1 MRQLILAALLL
12 APAVA
17 MADSGD
23 CKFHADRN
31 LDLNLSGVR
40 SVTFV
45 TNSYELHV
53 EGGAPAGK
61 GTVRG
66 KACASTQEVL
76 DSLVVTQRR
85 DGDTLLV
92 ELTNDRH
99 GGWSFGSS
107 YSDLKV
113 DASVPASIPVVIN
126 VGSGEAKARGL
137 ASLEST
143 VGSGELE
150 AHDIKGTFGSTVGSG
165 ELKIDNTG
173 AVDISTVGSG
183 SFTASSVNGGLH
195 IGTVGSGEAKLRDIT
210 GDVSV
215 GTVGSGQIDVD
226 GVKGNLTVNTKGSGE
241 VSQHGVTGKVDVPR
255 ER

>member
-1 MRQLILAALLL
+1 MRHLILAALLL
-12 APAVA
+12 APAAA
-17 MADSGD
+17 MADSSD

-31 LDLNLSGVR
+31 LDLDLSGVR

-45 TNSYELHV
+45 TNAYELHV
-53 EGGAPAGK
+53 EGGAAAGK

-66 KACASTQEVL
+66 KACASSQDVL

-92 ELTNDRH
+92 ELTSDRH
-99 GGWSFGSS
+99 GGWGFGSH

-113 DASVPASIPVVIN
+113 DAAVPSSIPVKIN
-126 VGSGEAKARGL
+126 VGSGEAKARGI

-150 AHDIKGTFGSTVGSG
+150 AREIKGEASF
-165 ELKIDNTG
+165 ENTG
-173 AVDISTVGSG
+173 AVDVSTVGSG
-183 SFTASSVNGGLH
+183 SLSASGIRGGVR
-195 IGTVGSGEAKLRDIT
+195 IATVGSGEAKLRDVT

-215 GTVGSGQIDVD
+215 GTVGSGEIDVD
-226 GVKGNLTVNTKGSGE
+226 GVKGNLTVNTKGSGD
-241 VSQHGVTGKVDVPR
+241 VSQRGVTGKVDVPR
-255 ER
+255 DR

>member
-1 MRQLILAALLL
+1 MRHLILAALLL
-12 APAVA
+12 APAAA
-17 MADSGD
+17 MADSSD

-31 LDLNLSGVR
+31 LDLDLSGVR

-45 TNSYELHV
+45 TNAYELHV
-53 EGGAPAGK
+53 EGGAAAGK

-66 KACASTQEVL
+66 KACASSQDVL

-92 ELTNDRH
+92 ELTSDRH
-99 GGWSFGSS
+99 GGWGFGSH

-113 DASVPASIPVVIN
+113 DAAVPSSIPVKIN
-126 VGSGEAKARGL
+126 VGSGEAKARGI

-150 AHDIKGTFGSTVGSG
+150 AREIKGAVSTTVGSG
-165 ELKIDNTG
+165 EATFENTG
-173 AVDISTVGSG
+173 AVDVSTVGSG
-183 SFTASSVNGGLH
+183 SLSASGIRGGVR
-195 IGTVGSGEAKLRDIT
+195 IATVGSGEAKLRDVT

-215 GTVGSGQIDVD
+215 GTVGSGEIDVD
-226 GVKGNLTVNTKGSGE
+226 GVKGNLTVNTKGSGD
-241 VSQHGVTGKVDVPR
+241 VSQRGVTGKVDVPR
-255 ER
+255 DR